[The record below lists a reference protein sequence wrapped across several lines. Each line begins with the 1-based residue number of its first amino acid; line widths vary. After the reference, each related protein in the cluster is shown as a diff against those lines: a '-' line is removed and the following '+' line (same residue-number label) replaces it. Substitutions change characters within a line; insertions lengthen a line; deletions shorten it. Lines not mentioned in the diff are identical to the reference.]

1 MDLKPILKKMIDSN
15 ASDLHLKVGTPPTLR
30 INGELKPME
39 MDKLSKEGVR
49 IAASSLMTKKQQE
62 AFLKEKEADFGI
74 GIPGISRFRVN
85 IYIQRGSIALAIRPI
100 SREIKTIQELSLPP
114 VLNELAF
121 ASRGL
126 ILVTGTTGSGKSTTL
141 ASMIDYINENKRKHI
156 ITIEDPIEYLLSDK
170 KSIISQ
176 REIGT
181 DTKSF
186 ANSLRY
192 ILRQDPDI
200 VMIGEIRD
208 AETMETA
215 IKAADTGH
223 LVFSTLHTLNA
234 PETINRIITFFPPYQ
249 HHHIRVLLSSVL
261 KGIISLRL
269 LPKTDGTGRIPATE
283 VLVST
288 PTIREYLLD
297 EEKTR
302 AILDAIREGE
312 KYRMHSFDQSVMK
325 LYKDRIVDLE
335 TALENVN
342 NPDEFKMRLKGIEQ
356 SAKRW

>member
-1 MDLKPILKKMIDSN
+1 MELKPILKKMLELE
-15 ASDLHLKVGTPPTLR
+15 ASDLHLKVGTPPTMR
-30 INGELKPME
+30 INGELTSFGTDPLTRDDLRE
-39 MDKLSKEGVR
+39 T
-49 IAASSLMTKKQQE
+49 ASSLMTKDQQSR
-62 AFLKEKEADFGI
+62 FLEEKESDFGL
-74 GIPGISRFRVN
+74 GVPGMSRFRVN
-85 IYIQRGSIALAIRPI
+85 IYIQRGSIGIAIRPI
-100 SREIKTIQELSLPP
+100 SREIKTIKELNLPSI
-114 VLNELAF
+114 LEEMALAI
-121 ASRGL
+121 RGL

-141 ASMIDYINENKRKHI
+141 ASMLEYLNKNKRKHI

-186 ANSLRY
+186 RSSLRHV
-192 ILRQDPDI
+192 LRQDPDI
-200 VMIGEIRD
+200 IMIGEIRD
-208 AETMETA
+208 TETMETA
-215 IKAADTGH
+215 LKAADTGH

-249 HHHIRVLLSSVL
+249 HQHIRVLLSSVI

-269 LPKTDGTGRIPATE
+269 LPRKDGTGRIPATE
-283 VLVST
+283 ILVST

-297 EEKTR
+297 EAKTR
-302 AILDAIREGE
+302 QILDTIREGE
-312 KYRMHSFDQSVMK
+312 QYHMHSFDQSVMK
-325 LYKDRIVDLE
+325 LYKEGIIDFE

-356 SAKRW
+356 SSKRW